1 MVVVGGRAGRCRC
14 QWAGVVNVVVL
25 GDAEVGDG
33 VARLGSEVEAEAGTT
48 EQLSIY
54 MGQETTATWE
64 CQCGNLYES

>member
-48 EQLSIY
+48 KQLSIY
-54 MGQETTATWE
+54 MGTETTATWE
-64 CQCGNLYES
+64 CQCGKLYES